1 MADEK
6 KGEELEKRAVEEP
19 AKDPIADQSMSGLLL
34 VFSLLLIVTLIWALF
49 DEVYGQ
55 RPWKTMQ
62 KQFVSLY
69 TSRLEKIRP
78 NQAKQEKEVKDSE
91 DYQKLNQA
99 MEDAQAEAKPEVTAI
114 GARVSQIDQQVD
126 DITPVFQD
134 LRAKLAALTYQV
146 EISDS
151 ASKKNSLR
159 KQIDEVKN
167 QNNDV
172 EIHNNNGGVDKKKL
186 KFNELE
192 TMYNSLR
199 DEKGSLTTKLIA
211 ANEKSARL
219 LKERDTYFQQH
230 MEGLSDSQVGGLID
244 KMRNFKYEIKQI
256 NLPEANVV
264 DRCESCHLGVREPVT
279 LTKQDMGGREA
290 FVSHPDRELL
300 KIHDPERFGCSTCH
314 GGNGRATTSEEKGHG
329 RYEHWLWPLYYKENT
344 EAGCNQCHNNDR
356 VVAGADVLNR
366 GKDLFQTRGCYGCH
380 RYEGFDR
387 ETDAL
392 NDAHQT
398 VKQLD
403 LDRDGKQKEVRETL
417 DKANNAQSDEEAQR
431 LFHQADALRQSIAN
445 VDGQIDQLEVKAK
458 YLMEDQKKF
467 GPNLKDIKLKLH
479 KEWIPVWLQDPQAFR
494 PGTKMPSFRL
504 EADQIKAIS
513 AFIWQDALTGPAL
526 STQPQGDANHGK
538 ELFKTL
544 GCLACHSIDGS
555 RIDQGDMK
563 IGGTFAAD
571 LSRVGEKNNYDY
583 VVRWVHN
590 PRERTVPY
598 CPTEKRDLTPDDYA
612 KHGLPFVFDLDHSK
626 CPNDGRE
633 IQVQNMTVMPN
644 FRMSDQDARDV
655 ATFLVSGKR
664 DAQYPDASFM
674 DDGSLKDQGKQLVR
688 AYGCAACHEIAGL
701 EDEQRIGTELTKEGS
716 KPIERLDFA
725 LLTED
730 AEGGVDPLTG
740 KKAPEPW
747 YNSKGF
753 FEHKLANPAVYD
765 AGKEKEP
772 QDRLKMPNI
781 FLQDQDITALTTF
794 LLGSVDTSLPQSMQ
808 YNPNGSKKDVQD
820 GWWVVKKY
828 NCMGCHNV
836 LVGQDSVLMGLPMYQ
851 ADAKEQ
857 LPPRLTTE
865 GARVN
870 PQWLLRFLR
879 DPSLSDQNGGPPA
892 KGTDAAAL
900 SQQPGLNRDG
910 VRAYL
915 KARMPT
921 FNFSPNE
928 VQALVNF
935 FMGASD
941 QAQPYIPEKLDPLA
955 GDEQNLGRALFTSQ
969 AAPCL
974 KCHMTGD
981 AAHDSHATAP
991 NFLLARE
998 RLKPDW
1004 IKRWVVDPSLISPG
1018 TSMPS
1023 GLFKRDATHDRWVLN
1038 GNLPPEFEKYDKD
1051 HVSLLVRYMFAITP
1065 EEQQRLSASLAS
1077 SQSKAA
1083 ASAAAKPTARLNGP
1097 SNHLTARILNKF
1109 GWGAGR

>member
-1 MADEK
+1 MAEEK
-6 KGEELEKRAVEEP
+6 TGEELEKRAPEQD
-19 AKDPIADQSMSGLLL
+19 KDPIADSSMSGLLL

-55 RPWKTMQ
+55 RPWKSMQ

-69 TSRLEKIRP
+69 ISRLEKIKP
-78 NQAKQEKEVKDSE
+78 DQAKQEKEVKNSDE
-91 DYQKLNQA
+91 YQKLDQ
-99 MEDAQAEAKPEVTAI
+99 ELKDAEAEAKPQVNEISAQV
-114 GARVSQIDQQVD
+114 ARIDQQVSE
-126 DITPVFQD
+126 IFPTFQD
-134 LRAKLAALTYQV
+134 LRARLAALTYQV

-151 ASKKNSLR
+151 ASKKASIR
-159 KQIDEVKN
+159 KEIVDLKN
-167 QNNDV
+167 QPKPV
-172 EIHNNNGGVDKKKL
+172 EIHNDSGGIDRKQL
-186 KFNELE
+186 KFDDFN
-192 TMYNSLR
+192 TMYTNLNN
-199 DEKGSLTTKLIA
+199 EKGALTTKLIA
-211 ANEKSARL
+211 VNEKATQLR
-219 LKERDTYFQQH
+219 KERDTYFQQH
-230 MEGLSDSQVGGLID
+230 MEGLSGAQVGGLID
-244 KMRNFKYEIKQI
+244 KMRDFKYEIKQI

-264 DRCESCHLGVREPVT
+264 DRCESCHVGVREPIT
-279 LTKQDMGGREA
+279 LTKQDMGGHAE
-290 FVSHPDRELL
+290 FVSHPDKDLL
-300 KIHDPERFGCSTCH
+300 KTHDPERFGCSTCH
-314 GGNGRATTSEEKGHG
+314 GGNGRATTSVEKGHG

-344 EAGCNQCHNNDR
+344 EAGCNQCHTADR
-356 VVAGADVLNR
+356 VVPGADVLNR

-392 NDAHQT
+392 NDARQN

-403 LDRDGKQKEVRETL
+403 LDRDSRQKDIRETL
-417 DKANNAQSDEEAQR
+417 EKANNAQSDEQAQA
-431 LFHQADALRQSIAN
+431 LFHQADALRQSVAKI
-445 VDGQIDQLEVKAK
+445 DGEIDQLQIRAK

-467 GPNLKDIKLKLH
+467 GPNLKDIKLKVH

-494 PGTKMPSFRL
+494 PGTKMPAFRL

-538 ELFKTL
+538 ELFKSL

-555 RIDQGDMK
+555 RIDQGNQR

-655 ATFLVSGKR
+655 ATFLMQGKR
-664 DAQYPDASFM
+664 DVQYPDASFM
-674 DDGSLKDQGKQLVR
+674 DDASLKEQGKQLVR

-730 AEGGVDPLTG
+730 AESGKDPITG
-740 KKAPEPW
+740 KNLPDPW
-747 YNSKGF
+747 YNNKGF
-753 FEHKLANPAVYD
+753 FEHKLANPAIYD
-765 AGKEKEP
+765 TGKEKDP
-772 QDRLKMPNI
+772 ADRLKMPNI

-794 LLGSVDTSLPQSMQ
+794 LLGSVDTSLPESMR
-808 YNPNGSKKDVQD
+808 YNPEGQKKDVQD

-836 LVGQDSVLMGLPMYQ
+836 LIGQDSVLMGLPMYQ
-851 ADAKEQ
+851 ADGKEQ

-870 PQWLLRFLR
+870 PAWLLRFLK
-879 DPSLSDQNGGPPA
+879 DPSLSDENGAPPP

-900 SQQPGLNRDG
+900 SAQPGLNRDG
-910 VRAYL
+910 VRVYL

-928 VQALVNF
+928 LQALVNF
-935 FMGASD
+935 FMGASE
-941 QAQPYIPEKLDPLA
+941 QAQPYIPEKIDPLTA
-955 GDEQNLGRALFTSQ
+955 DEQNLGRALFTSQ

-998 RLKPDW
+998 RLKPEW
-1004 IKRWVVDPSLISPG
+1004 VKRWVVDPSLISPG

-1023 GLFKRDATHDRWVLN
+1023 GLFKRENDRWVLN
-1038 GNLPPEFEKYDKD
+1038 GNLPAEFAKYDKD
-1051 HVSLLVRYMFAITP
+1051 QVNLLVRYMFQITP
-1065 EEQQRLSASLAS
+1065 DEQKRLAS
-1077 SQSKAA
+1077 TLTSSQIQA
-1083 ASAAAKPTARLNGP
+1083 ASSAGKPTARLKGA
-1097 SNHLTARILNKF
+1097 TDRTIARF
-1109 GWGAGR
+1109 GW

>member
-6 KGEELEKRAVEEP
+6 KGEELEKRAAEDP
-19 AKDPIADQSMSGLLL
+19 AKDPIADSSMSGLLL
-34 VFSLLLIVTLIWALF
+34 VFSLLLIVTLIWSLF

-55 RPWKTMQ
+55 RPWKSMQ

-69 TSRLEKIRP
+69 TSRLQKIKP
-78 NQAKQEKEVKDSE
+78 DQARQEKEVRDSD
-91 DYQKLNQA
+91 DYQKLDQE
-99 MEDAQAEAKPEVTAI
+99 MKDAEAEAAPQAKAI
-114 GARVSQIDQQVD
+114 SARVAQIDQQVD
-126 DITPVFQD
+126 DITPIYQD
-134 LRAKLAALTYQV
+134 LRARIAAFTYQT
-146 EISDS
+146 EI
-151 ASKKNSLR
+151 ASPSGKASLR
-159 KQIDEVKN
+159 KKVDEVKN
-167 QNNDV
+167 QVNTV
-172 EIHNNNGGVDKKKL
+172 EIHNDSGGIDKKQM
-186 KFNELE
+186 KFADLDA
-192 TMYNSLR
+192 MYNNLR
-199 DEKGSLTTKLIA
+199 DEKGGLTTKLIA
-211 ANEKSARL
+211 TNAKGAQLR
-219 LKERDTYFQQH
+219 KDRDVYFQQH
-230 MEGLSDSQVGGLID
+230 MEGLSGVQIGGLID
-244 KMRNFKYEIKQI
+244 KMRDFKYEIKQI
-256 NLPEANVV
+256 NLSEANIV
-264 DRCESCHLGVREPVT
+264 DRCESCHVGTREPVN
-279 LTKQDMGGREA
+279 LTKQDMGGHAA
-290 FVSHPDRELL
+290 FVSHPDRDLL
-300 KIHDPERFGCSTCH
+300 KTHDPERFGCSTCH

-344 EAGCNQCHNNDR
+344 QAGCNQCHNGDR
-356 VVAGADVLNR
+356 VVPGADVLNR

-380 RYEGFDR
+380 RYDGFDR

-392 NDAHQT
+392 NDARQT
-398 VKQLD
+398 AKQLD
-403 LDRDGKQKEVRETL
+403 SDRNGKQKEITETL
-417 DKANNAQSDEEAQR
+417 AKANNAQNDEEAQG
-431 LFHQADALRQSIAN
+431 LFHQADNLRQTVAKI
-445 VDGQIDQLEVKAK
+445 DGQIDQLDIKSK

-479 KEWIPVWLQDPQAFR
+479 KEWVPVWLQDPQAFR

-513 AFIWQDALTGPAL
+513 AFIWQNALTGPTL
-526 STQPQGDANHGK
+526 STQPQGDANHGQ

-544 GCLACHSIDGS
+544 GCLACHSINGS
-555 RIDQGDMK
+555 RIGLGDQK

-571 LSRVGEKNNYDY
+571 LSRVGEKNNFDY

-655 ATFLVSGKR
+655 ATFLMQGKR
-664 DAQYPDASFM
+664 DVQYPDASFM
-674 DDGSLKDQGKQLVR
+674 DDASLKEQGKTLVR
-688 AYGCAACHEIAGL
+688 AYGCAACHEIAGM

-730 AEGGVDPLTG
+730 AEGGKDPVTG
-740 KKAPEPW
+740 KKLPEPW
-747 YNSKGF
+747 YNNKGF
-753 FEHKLANPAVYD
+753 FERKLANPAIYD
-765 AGKEKEP
+765 TGKEKEP

-781 FLQDQDITALTTF
+781 YLQDQDITALTTF
-794 LLGSVDTSLPQSMQ
+794 LLGSVEITLPESMQ
-808 YNPNGSKKDVQD
+808 YLPVGQKKDVQD

-828 NCMGCHNV
+828 NCMGCHNA
-836 LVGQDSVLMGLPMYQ
+836 LIGQDSVLMGLPMYE
-851 ADAKEQ
+851 ADGKEQ
-857 LPPRLTTE
+857 LPPRLVSE

-870 PQWLLRFLR
+870 PQWLLRFLK
-879 DPSLSDQNGGPPA
+879 DPSLSDENGAPPP
-892 KGTDAAAL
+892 KGTDPAAL

-910 VRAYL
+910 VRVYL

-928 VQALVNF
+928 LQALVNF
-935 FMGASD
+935 FMGSSE
-941 QAQPYIPEKLDPLA
+941 QAQPYIPEKIDPLTA
-955 GDEQNLGRALFTSQ
+955 DEQNLGRALFTSQ

-998 RLKPDW
+998 RLKPEW
-1004 IKRWVVDPSLISPG
+1004 VKRWVLDPSLISPG

-1023 GLFKRDATHDRWVLN
+1023 GLFKRDPQNDRWVLN
-1038 GNLPPEFEKYDKD
+1038 GNLPPELAKYDKD
-1051 HVSLLVRYMFAITP
+1051 HVSLLVRYMFQISP
-1065 EEQQRLSASLAS
+1065 DEQKRLAASLTS
-1077 SQSKAA
+1077 SRNQA
-1083 ASAAAKPTARLNGP
+1083 ASASSSGKPTARLNR
-1097 SNHLTARILNKF
+1097 AADRIIGRY
-1109 GWGAGR
+1109 GWSGGR